1 MHGSETAVLIAGIPA
16 GDMTLFHRIRFAV
29 GDPAAWIA
37 WATEEGDRSHL
48 IVRDIEMDRARKSAR
63 ADEISCPADWTPSG
77 GLSGDRAIATAQA
90 TAEFLRRGGCSRVV
104 CHRDLPLLFADCLR
118 ERGLEVEC
126 DRDLGVSD
134 RRAKDEEEIEALRN
148 AQEMTESAIRLA
160 CETIAS
166 AEAAADGVLHRD
178 GDVLTSERIRSIVD
192 RHLIDRGMQPRP
204 TIVAGGT
211 DGGDCHE
218 LGSGQLR
225 TGEPVIIDC
234 FPRDPRTLY
243 NGDCTRTVVHGD
255 VPDAVRDMH
264 AAVVAAKTAAEA
276 AVAPGRTGEEV
287 HKAAID
293 VIAARGYAA
302 GPADPSRPSDPTMP
316 HGTGHGL
323 GLDVHEL
330 PLLDRGGPPLVRG
343 DALTIE
349 PGLYAPGIGG
359 IRVEDLV
366 IVESDGVRRL
376 NHLPMGLDWR

>member
-37 WATEEGDRSHL
+37 WATEDGDRSHL

-63 ADEISCPADWTPSG
+63 ADEISCPADWTPPG
-77 GLSGDRAIATAQA
+77 GLSGDRAVATAQA
-90 TAEFLRRGGCSRVV
+90 TAEFLHRGGCSRVV
-104 CHRDLPLLFADCLR
+104 CHRDLPLLFADCLK

-126 DRDLGVSD
+126 DRELGVSD
-134 RRAKDEEEIEALRN
+134 RRAKDEEEVEALRK
-148 AQEMTESAIRLA
+148 AQEITESAIRVA
-160 CETIAS
+160 CEAIAT
-166 AEAAADGVLHRD
+166 ADAVADGTLHRD
-178 GDVLTSERIRSIVD
+178 GIALTSERVRALID
-192 RHLIDRGMQPRP
+192 LHLIERGMQPRP
-204 TIVAGGT
+204 AIVAGGT
-211 DGGDCHE
+211 DGGDCHA
-218 LGSGQLR
+218 LGSGPLR
-225 TGEPVIIDC
+225 TGQPVIIDC